1 MHTGK
6 AACRAPSRVSHIF
19 DLCSMRRGSGLSQLV
34 FLLVV
39 TTMVALAPAL
49 RAEACPT
56 GYTEWDNNNNQC
68 GKQTCIAW
76 IISYSGICFVHHH
89 HVAVDLAALDWGLP
103 QSHTVPI
110 PSSHARTPMI
120 TDAHPRTPTGVHRSV
135 CAIGYGSY
143 MKNASTS
150 DGSLSSVPPT
160 CHVLPKSGP
169 DDSCHCVA
177 CPHGYG
183 SRGGAINRAECIPQL
198 HFYLR
203 LTLATTEATPACNP
217 AVSAA
222 VTQALADAL
231 RKHHDILPGDS
242 SADFLGCCSD
252 SQVCCWQVSSVFK
265 QACVHVRAQIHYSR
279 VHTHT

>member
-1 MHTGK
+1 MHTG
-6 AACRAPSRVSHIF
+6 ADAGRASFTVSHYVNF
-19 DLCSMRRGSGLSQLV
+19 CSMRRRSGLSQLV

-39 TTMVALAPAL
+39 TMVALAPAL

-56 GYTEWDNNNNQC
+56 GYTEWDINNHC
-68 GKQTCIAW
+68 GEQTCIAS
-76 IISYSGICFVHHH
+76 IRYSGVCFVHHH

-103 QSHTVPI
+103 QCHTVPI
-110 PSSHARTPMI
+110 PSLHARTPTI
-120 TDAHPRTPTGVHRSV
+120 THAHPRTPTDVYRSV

-169 DDSCHCVA
+169 DDSCQCVA

-203 LTLATTEATPACNP
+203 LALTTTEATPACNP